1 MPALAGANL
10 IYGLGMIEMGMTIDF
25 GQLVM
30 DNEFA
35 RMIKFVLNGIPVNNE
50 TLAVDAIREIGIGKN
65 FLGHISTLNHM
76 KSQSQP
82 QLIDRKMRERWT
94 ASGSTDMYQRAIEEA
109 QHILKTHKP
118 DPLPADVL
126 AVMRTIVEEAEE
138 ELGVVTHPA
147 KK

>member
-1 MPALAGANL
+1 
-10 IYGLGMIEMGMTIDF
+10 MGMTIDF

-76 KSQSQP
+76 KSQSRP

-94 ASGSTDMYQRAIEEA
+94 AAGSTDMYQRAIEEA
-109 QHILKTHKP
+109 RHILETHKP
-118 DPLPADVL
+118 DPLPDDVL
-126 AVMRTIVEEAEE
+126 AALRAIVEEAEE

>member
-1 MPALAGANL
+1 
-10 IYGLGMIEMGMTIDF
+10 MIEMGMTIDF

-50 TLAVDAIREIGIGKN
+50 MLAVDAIREIGIGKN

-76 KSQSQP
+76 NSQSQP

-94 ASGSTDMYQRAIEEA
+94 ASGSKDMYQRAIEEA
-109 QHILKTHKP
+109 RHILETHKP

-126 AVMRTIVEEAEE
+126 AAMRAIVEEAEE
-138 ELGVVTHPA
+138 ELGVVTHSV

>member
-94 ASGSTDMYQRAIEEA
+94 AAGSTDMYQRAIEEA
-109 QHILKTHKP
+109 RYILENHKP
-118 DPLPADVL
+118 DPLPDDVL
-126 AVMRTIVEEAEE
+126 AAMHAIVEEAEE
-138 ELGVVTHPA
+138 ELGVVTHTA